1 MANHQNAA
9 TLGVALSL
17 ETGNFVTEANKAAQ
31 ETQKLKNTIAREM
44 RAADKEIQ
52 ALKYATEDYG
62 KAVTKVAEIERQ
74 LESGRLKSIK
84 GTEKAAELLAQ
95 AAAYDKV
102 VASQKKVVNGM
113 TEQQKMQLSY
123 QVTDFVTQVASG
135 QNAMIAFM
143 QQGGQFK
150 DSMGGIGN
158 AFKAIATVLTP
169 MRLLIGG
176 VAGAF
181 GTIAY
186 AAYQGS
192 KEVDAFR
199 DSMSLTGR
207 YAGVTYDQLLKFG
220 DALSGKTGSSI
231 GDARDAMSAL
241 VASGKFT
248 ADSMDSVGRAVL
260 NFARL
265 TGTDAKEAAKQ
276 LIPLLDGTASS
287 AKQLNDKY
295 HFLTLAQYKQ
305 IEALE
310 RQGKLQEAAQL
321 TANAMADSF
330 EKTKRELGTL
340 ETAWKNV
347 HEWASK
353 TWDAMLGFG
362 RRGGADRAK
371 ELETKINTLT
381 QEIEERKSK
390 GLKTGS
396 QDAALKAFQAELNEI
411 VERMS
416 AEIDATAAAAK
427 KAEEEQKKIN
437 ARAKAGGIEGELS
450 AAKAAKKAQFEAN
463 FAIAE
468 MYADEE
474 QRIEIEL
481 QKKIA
486 LAKLDEA
493 EKNEK
498 TLGQYQAHWAA
509 ERVAKVAEAEAEAE
523 RKRHEYTI
531 KRMYEKFDK
540 EVDILERLD
549 RERTK
554 IFSDIAAKRDEQ
566 KYAKESLDAKFS
578 LIGATQKE
586 IDITM
591 ARIESQK
598 ELDKLMR
605 SQEFKNMSS
614 EKQELAKKE
623 LEDVLK
629 AKEANIE
636 LAESLQ
642 RVQGVYDAVWG
653 AMSSAIEN
661 FVRTGK
667 LSIKDF
673 TRSVIQDMLIMQMKL
688 QAMTLVRGLIGSI
701 TGMFSSGIGIT
712 AGDSALSATGA
723 DIMGRRA
730 TGGPVSGGS
739 HYLVGEQGPEIF
751 MPSGSGTIIPNDKIA
766 MGSSG
771 PSVVYNGP
779 YIANMSAIDT
789 QSASQFLAKNK
800 SAVWAAN
807 QSAQRSLPVS
817 R

>member
-1 MANHQNAA
+1 MASSNIARLGVVLGLDTAEFTAEIDKAIAANQKMARDIKRDTNAA
-9 TLGVALSL
+9 AG
-17 ETGNFVTEANKAAQ
+17 
-31 ETQKLKNTIAREM
+31 
-44 RAADKEIQ
+44 EII

-62 KAVTKVAEIERQ
+62 KTLTKVQQIER
-74 LESGRLKSIK
+74 EITSGRFM
-84 GTEKAAELLAQ
+84 KATDEMKQRLRES
-95 AAAYDKV
+95 AAAYDA
-102 VASQKKVVNGM
+102 VANSAKKTTSQM
-113 TEQQKMQLSY
+113 SEQQKMQLSY
-123 QVTDFVTQVASG
+123 QLTDFVTQVASG
-135 QNAMIAFM
+135 QNAMIAFL

-330 EKTKRELGTL
+330 EKTKRDLGTL

-362 RRGGADRAK
+362 RRGGEDRAK
-371 ELETKINTLT
+371 DLENKINTLS

-396 QDAALKAFQAELNEI
+396 QEAAIKAFRTELNEI

-416 AEIDATAAAAK
+416 AEMDATAAAAK

-450 AAKAAKKAQFEAN
+450 AAKAAKKAQFETN

-498 TLGQYQAHWAA
+498 TLGQYQEHWAA
-509 ERVAKVAEAEAEAE
+509 ERVAKVAQAEAEAV
-523 RKRHEYTI
+523 RKRREFRLKKDI
-531 KRMYEKFDK
+531 EDFDK
-540 EVDILERLD
+540 ETDIIFRLD

-566 KYAKESLDAKFS
+566 KYAKESLDTKFS

-636 LAESLQ
+636 LAESLKQ
-642 RVQGVYDAVWG
+642 VQGVYDAVWG

-688 QAMTLVRGLIGSI
+688 QAMQLVRGLIGSLFPSANVGSNFASGVG
-701 TGMFSSGIGIT
+701 TGVTGFGSSY
-712 AGDSALSATGA
+712 A
-723 DIMGRRA
+723 D
-730 TGGPVSGGS
+730 GGS
-739 HYLVGEQGPEIF
+739 PTPNTINLVGERGPELFI
-751 MPSGSGTIIPNDKIA
+751 PQTAGTIIPNEMLSI
-766 MGSSG
+766 GSQA

-789 QSASQFLAKNK
+789 QSGIQFLAKNK
-800 SAVWAAN
+800 NAVWASY
-807 QSAQRSLPVS
+807 QSANRSVPVT